1 MENRS
6 NSPPHV
12 LIFPLP
18 CQGHVNSM
26 LKLAELLSLAGINI
40 TFLNSERNHKLLVRY
55 TNIEDRF
62 AKHPGFRFQTISDG
76 LPLDHPRSGDQ
87 LMEIFDAMKLITKPL
102 FKKLVLETKP
112 PVNCI
117 IGDGVLG
124 FTGDVAIEVGVPII
138 YFRTVSACSFWAY
151 FSIPDIIEGGQL
163 PIRGNEDMDRLIT
176 KVPGMET
183 FLRCRD
189 LPSFCRVSDMTD
201 PNLLLV
207 MNETRQ
213 SPRANALIL
222 NTFEDLEGP
231 ILSQI
236 RTQCPKIYSIGPL
249 HEHLQAKLSA
259 KNEKSCQSS
268 NSLMG
273 N

>member
-76 LPLDHPRSGDQ
+76 LPLDHPRS
-87 LMEIFDAMKLITKPL
+87 
-102 FKKLVLETKP
+102 
-112 PVNCI
+112 
-117 IGDGVLG
+117 GDGVLG

-268 NSLMG
+268 NSLMEIDRSSD
-273 N
+273 NNKPSLSSLFSQ

>member
-1 MENRS
+1 MHCNSELASLQAKMENWS

-40 TFLNSERNHKLLVRY
+40 TFLNSEHNHKLLASY

-62 AKHPGFRFQTISDG
+62 AKHPGFRFQTITDG

-102 FKKLVLETKP
+102 FKKIVLETKP

-124 FTGDVAIEVGVPII
+124 FVGDVAIEVGVPII

-163 PIRGNEDMDRLIT
+163 PIRGISTLSNFRSLT
-176 KVPGMET
+176 SVCC
-183 FLRCRD
+183 FV
-189 LPSFCRVSDMTD
+189 FC
-201 PNLLLV
+201 P
-207 MNETRQ
+207 
-213 SPRANALIL
+213 
-222 NTFEDLEGP
+222 
-231 ILSQI
+231 
-236 RTQCPKIYSIGPL
+236 
-249 HEHLQAKLSA
+249 
-259 KNEKSCQSS
+259 
-268 NSLMG
+268 
-273 N
+273 